1 MQSRIGNNLIYL
13 DRQIV
18 IHHYERNDKI
28 IKAVEDCKKNGYI
41 FPYSSAQVEEIS
53 SAYCSQKRYDLD
65 EQISHLEQI
74 TGGVEIIWTG
84 EKDVK
89 VIHENVKNC
98 LQRVKEDGGRKQT
111 IHALDITTRY
121 KEKWKES
128 INSNIVKIQ
137 KRLEKTSPENVFM
150 DHDVLFSIDRLAR
163 EENFRL
169 HINTH
174 QERLIVISTLFD
186 ILEFF
191 GYRKEYN
198 IKRYE
203 NKMHDISHAI
213 YASYCNYFVT
223 DDKKLYDS
231 CLAIYKLLKIKTIV
245 LSKQS
250 FIEFSNS
257 LQKI

>member
-98 LQRVKEDGGRKQT
+98 LQRYEIRIRTSKHIRPRPDNTG
-111 IHALDITTRY
+111 
-121 KEKWKES
+121 
-128 INSNIVKIQ
+128 NS
-137 KRLEKTSPENVFM
+137 SPKSRM
-150 DHDVLFSIDRLAR
+150 
-163 EENFRL
+163 
-169 HINTH
+169 
-174 QERLIVISTLFD
+174 
-186 ILEFF
+186 
-191 GYRKEYN
+191 
-198 IKRYE
+198 
-203 NKMHDISHAI
+203 
-213 YASYCNYFVT
+213 
-223 DDKKLYDS
+223 
-231 CLAIYKLLKIKTIV
+231 
-245 LSKQS
+245 
-250 FIEFSNS
+250 
-257 LQKI
+257 